1 VKHRRRSTRLTFAA
15 WLGLAG
21 IGVQALFPLFLAIA
35 LTTGPHHHGTTAGD
49 ATAIAI
55 HAHHAQAVGP
65 APIRH
70 DGPAAPHSSLHPHC
84 ILCLGV
90 QAAGPL
96 ILPAGTLV
104 PEPTAVIALAW
115 TASPRTTASQPVPAN
130 YRARAPPSDG

>member
-1 VKHRRRSTRLTFAA
+1 MKHRCRSARLTFAA

-21 IGVQALFPLFLAIA
+21 IGVQALFPLFLAVA
-35 LTTGPHHHGTTAGD
+35 LTTGLHHHGTTAGD

-55 HAHHAQAVGP
+55 HARHAQAVGP

-104 PEPTAVIALAW
+104 PEPTTVIALAW
-115 TASPRTTASQPVPAN
+115 TASPQTTAAQPVPAN
-130 YRARAPPSDG
+130 YRVRAPPSDG